1 MPCALRYPIPLRK
14 QIKKI
19 KSRDNPGKHSTLQAT
34 GVCGGGGRRVAGARQ
49 DYERC
54 DCGLINKRVQIVGRR
69 SLAPRSGLSR
79 GSSDAQRRE
88 RESAAPPRPAPGDE
102 SAETIERETAGTV
115 LV

>member
-54 DCGLINKRVQIVGRR
+54 DCGLIKIRECI
-69 SLAPRSGLSR
+69 
-79 GSSDAQRRE
+79 SSDVARLLHAR
-88 RESAAPPRPAPGDE
+88 
-102 SAETIERETAGTV
+102 V
-115 LV
+115 LD